1 MHFLCTQPDRSP
13 SSKYTCTKKCI
24 AFQGSAFVLSSRI
37 ARIALWAHLS
47 SWSFAAF
54 RVPAESRI
62 KMFPL
67 FGYFF
72 LTKQWDHCYHVVHLS
87 RLCIPFRSFPFLHL
101 SKEGNAGTLP
111 PSGEF
116 LLRARNN
123 CSFGHLGWSSFWR
136 KGKKAGGTDLLDIS
150 SSYLFFTLKFEVTL
164 FKNV

>member
-1 MHFLCTQPDRSP
+1 MHKKVYRFPGFCLCS
-13 SSKYTCTKKCI
+13 
-24 AFQGSAFVLSSRI
+24 FQSYRPYRPMGSFVVMVFRGVSG
-37 ARIALWAHLS
+37 AR
-47 SWSFAAF
+47 
-54 RVPAESRI
+54 RVANQNDPI
-62 KMFPL
+62 IWL
-67 FGYFF
+67 IF
-72 LTKQWDHCYHVVHLS
+72 LTKKWDHCYHIVHLS

-136 KGKKAGGTDLLDIS
+136 KGKEAGGTDFLDIS